1 MIKAVILTPYSPISP
16 RFPTTKLKRD
26 YMQVIKDFIKDQS
39 GLGQAEGMIV
49 FAVLIAFIVF
59 GYFMFFGVGKDSETT
74 ITAVELFGSFNDMRT
89 GNTVEQVTGSAENQ
103 DK

>member
-1 MIKAVILTPYSPISP
+1 MIKTVILTPYSPLNS

-49 FAVLIAFIVF
+49 LAVLIGFGGF
-59 GYFMFFGVGKDSETT
+59 GYFMFFGAGKDSKSTN
-74 ITAVELFGSFNDMRT
+74 TAVELFGSFNDMRT

-103 DK
+103 EK

>member
-16 RFPTTKLKRD
+16 RFPTTKLKRK
-26 YMQVIKDFIKDQS
+26 YMQVFKEFIKDQS

-49 FAVLIAFIVF
+49 FAVLIAFGVF
-59 GYFMFFGVGKDSETT
+59 GYFMFFGAGKDSETT
-74 ITAVELFGSFNDMRT
+74 NTAVELFGSFNDMRT
-89 GNTVEQVTGSAENQ
+89 GETTTQVIGGTVVT

>member
-1 MIKAVILTPYSPISP
+1 
-16 RFPTTKLKRD
+16 
-26 YMQVIKDFIKDQS
+26 MQVIKDFIKDQS

-49 FAVLIAFIVF
+49 LAVLIGFGVF
-59 GYFMFFGVGKDSETT
+59 GYFMFFGAGKDSKSTN
-74 ITAVELFGSFNDMRT
+74 TAVELFGSFNDMRT

>member
-1 MIKAVILTPYSPISP
+1 MIKTVILTPYSPLSS

-49 FAVLIAFIVF
+49 LAVLI
-59 GYFMFFGVGKDSETT
+59 GFGVLDILCFLVQVKTANQQTQRWNCSDRLTT
-74 ITAVELFGSFNDMRT
+74 CERAIRS
-89 GNTVEQVTGSAENQ
+89 S
-103 DK
+103 K